1 MDVNVYNYHK
11 LHYLYFLS
19 TFGNGHGDCKAH
31 LRQEQTYSAQSYPLQ
46 TVIFICIIER
56 KRSLMSSSKITP
68 ATKSLELT
76 NDIVF
81 KAVYGRDL
89 EESKQTLIPL
99 LNLLL
104 RQIHILS

>member
-1 MDVNVYNYHK
+1 
-11 LHYLYFLS
+11 
-19 TFGNGHGDCKAH
+19 
-31 LRQEQTYSAQSYPLQ
+31 
-46 TVIFICIIER
+46 
-56 KRSLMSSSKITP
+56 MSSSKITP

-89 EESKQTLIPL
+89 EESKQALIPL

-104 RQIHILS
+104 EADPYTILAGSLESSLKEAKPIQKLLKLL